1 MRYKKALAIPGRLD
15 RLIELIRMGAYSSLD
30 LARKLKVS
38 EQTIY
43 RDIGHLKENG
53 YEICAK
59 KHAAGWAYH
68 LLDEPATS
76 SNGRGASGQ

>member
-43 RDIGHLKENG
+43 RDIGHLKDTG
-53 YEICAK
+53 YNICAK
-59 KHAAGWAYH
+59 KHATGWAYH
-68 LLDEPATS
+68 LLDEPAAASTGKGS
-76 SNGRGASGQ
+76 SHQ

>member
-15 RLIELIRMGAYSSLD
+15 RLIELIRTGAYSSLD
-30 LARKLKVS
+30 LAKKLKVS

-43 RDIGHLKENG
+43 RDIGHLRETG

-59 KHAAGWAYH
+59 RHATGWAYH
-68 LLDEPATS
+68 LLAKPATTSAGKGS
-76 SNGRGASGQ
+76 SHR